1 MCRNPRKRKKMMNR
15 IGKSFAEFADAFATQ
30 MRMVCHDAGVVLF
43 FVFLPLAYPV
53 LYSQIYN
60 PELVRNV
67 EVVVVD
73 HDRTPLSREMARR
86 LDATQEVN
94 VLGYASEMGEARR
107 AMASHSCFGII
118 EIPHGFERKASG
130 GEGAQVIMYSDM
142 SLMLRYRSILL
153 ATTNVALDMGAE
165 LMSRQI
171 NTQMPIAETVSPE
184 EPMRIVSEYSGNP
197 KAGFA
202 SYVMPC
208 VLILIL
214 HQCLTL
220 AVGMCGGTRHENPL
234 SYVGRTLASLRR
246 HHLARMLGQM
256 LCFFTVALLPT
267 VWLLY
272 YIPLIFQ
279 FPMAGNIWQELLFVV
294 PMILACISI
303 GMCLQGIIWQREG
316 IFVIWV
322 LTSVMF
328 LFLSGITWPRFAMP
342 TVWHALGDC
351 IPSTW
356 GIEGFVRMNTNGA
369 TLAQAG
375 SEYTMLWVLAAV
387 YTAAAYCI
395 QRWIV
400 ASDLR
405 RRILL
410 AR

>member
-294 PMILACISI
+294 PMILACISL

-342 TVWHALGDC
+342 AVWHALGDC

-395 QRWIV
+395 QRWVV
-400 ASDLR
+400 APDLR

>member
-294 PMILACISI
+294 PMILACISL

-356 GIEGFVRMNTNGA
+356 GIEGFVHMNTNGA